1 VLRFRAAVRRGDC
14 GQASEYAVLLAL
26 VAAGLLVA
34 LLLFGTSVGRTY
46 GRVANSVGNP
56 GQIQETGAVSGG
68 GGASQPAG
76 GGGATSAQ
84 TGPGKGDKDEK
95 EKKKDGCRGDGD
107 RTGGDN
113 RGGCGD
119 GRGR

>member
-1 VLRFRAAVRRGDC
+1 MLRFRAAVRRGDR

-46 GRVANSVGNP
+46 GRVANSVANP
-56 GQIQETGAVSGG
+56 GQTQETGVVSGG
-68 GGASQPAG
+68 GGVSQPAR
-76 GGGATSAQ
+76 GGAASAQ
-84 TGPGKGDKDEK
+84 TDPGKGGKDKMH
-95 EKKKDGCRGDGD
+95 KKDGCRGNGD
-107 RTGGDN
+107 RTGGDDH
-113 RGGCGD
+113 GGCGD

>member
-1 VLRFRAAVRRGDC
+1 MLRFRAAVGRGDR

-56 GQIQETGAVSGG
+56 GQTQETGVVSGG
-68 GGASQPAG
+68 GGVSQPAA
-76 GGGATSAQ
+76 GGGATSA
-84 TGPGKGDKDEK
+84 GKGDKDEK
-95 EKKKDGCRGDGD
+95 DKKDGCRGNGD
-107 RTGGDN
+107 RTGGDDQV
-113 RGGCGD
+113 GCGD

>member
-1 VLRFRAAVRRGDC
+1 MLRFRAAVGRGDR

-56 GQIQETGAVSGG
+56 GQTQETGVVPGG
-68 GGASQPAG
+68 GGVSQPAG
-76 GGGATSAQ
+76 GGAASAR
-84 TGPGKGDKDEK
+84 TDPGKGGKDKK
-95 EKKKDGCRGDGD
+95 HKKDGCGGNGDH
-107 RTGGDN
+107 
-113 RGGCGD
+113 GGCGD

>member
-1 VLRFRAAVRRGDC
+1 M
-14 GQASEYAVLLAL
+14 LLAL

-56 GQIQETGAVSGG
+56 GQTQETGVVSGG
-68 GGASQPAG
+68 GGVSQPAA

-84 TGPGKGDKDEK
+84 TGPGKGDKD
-95 EKKKDGCRGDGD
+95 KKDKKNGCRGNGD
-107 RTGGDN
+107 RTGAGDQ
-113 RGGCGD
+113 GGCAD